1 MLILICGYNE
11 SKEILGHGSKCL
23 ALAGKAYQSHFFLLK
38 AEGLWSALTSLYFL
52 LVGYLSEKG
61 LAGLNWVNAGERRE
75 IYLGRET
82 EKRREKHKII
92 IPSPFQMPHRE
103 LRTREET
110 ELWKG
115 KKKKTEEKRVGKRQ
129 YERWKRVRGTDKV
142 REKSLCMRIAYET
155 NIRYL

>member
-38 AEGLWSALTSLYFL
+38 AEGLWSVLTSLYFL

-75 IYLGRET
+75 MYLGRET

-92 IPSPFQMPHRE
+92 ISSPFQMPHRE
-103 LRTREET
+103 SRTREET
-110 ELWKG
+110 ELWKE

-129 YERWKRVRGTDKV
+129 YERWKESQRDRESERKV
-142 REKSLCMRIAYET
+142 SVYE
-155 NIRYL
+155 NCL

>member
-11 SKEILGHGSKCL
+11 SKEILGRGSKCL

-92 IPSPFQMPHRE
+92 IPSLFQMPHRE

-110 ELWKG
+110 ELCKE
-115 KKKKTEEKRVGKRQ
+115 KKKKKQRKREWGRDNMRDGKESEGQ
-129 YERWKRVRGTDKV
+129 TK
-142 REKSLCMRIAYET
+142 
-155 NIRYL
+155 